1 MNDIPGMAH
10 GGDLGAARRLFP
22 QAPTPFLDLSTGI
35 NPHGYPMPPLGAEV
49 FARLPE
55 PAALARREALAAGR
69 YGAPSA
75 AHVVAAPGT
84 QILLPLVAGLVPA
97 GAARILGPTYAEHR
111 RAAALAGHAV
121 REVDGVE
128 GLDGAG
134 LGVLVN
140 PNNPDGRLVPRQVLL
155 GLRAGLLV
163 VDEAFMEVM
172 PPEASLV
179 GEVGRPGLVVLRS
192 FGKFHGLA
200 GVRLG
205 FALAEPGVAERL
217 RARLGPWAVSGPAIA
232 AGMAALADA
241 AWAEAMRGRLAAEA
255 ARLDALLG
263 RHGLEVAGGTA
274 LFRLVRGPEGV
285 FGRLGRQGV
294 LVRRFEGRPGLL
306 RFGLPGDEAGW
317 ERLGRALAG

>member
-1 MNDIPGMAH
+1 MMDGMPGVAY
-10 GGDLGAARRLFP
+10 GGDLEAARRLFP

-35 NPHGYPMPPLGAEV
+35 NPYGYPMPPLGAEA

-55 PAALARREALAAGR
+55 PAALARLDALAARR

-97 GAARILGPTYAEHR
+97 GEARILGPTYAEHR
-111 RAAALAGHAV
+111 RAAVLAGHAV
-121 REVDGVE
+121 GEVEAV
-128 GLDGAG
+128 AG
-134 LGVLVN
+134 LEGAALAVLVN
-140 PNNPDGRLVPRQVLL
+140 PNNPDGRLVPRPVLL
-155 GLRAGLLV
+155 GLAAGLLV
-163 VDEAFMEVM
+163 VDEAFMEVA
-172 PPEASLV
+172 PPGASLA

-205 FALAEPGVAERL
+205 FALAEPGV
-217 RARLGPWAVSGPAIA
+217 SGAA
-232 AGMAALADA
+232 AGAAGGLGGAARCDA
-241 AWAEAMRGRLAAEA
+241 RAARAGGRGRDGAVPTG
-255 ARLDALLG
+255 AR
-263 RHGLEVAGGTA
+263 GG
-274 LFRLVRGPEGV
+274 GV

-306 RFGLPGDEAGW
+306 RLGLPGNDVAW
-317 ERLGRALAG
+317 ERLGRALTG